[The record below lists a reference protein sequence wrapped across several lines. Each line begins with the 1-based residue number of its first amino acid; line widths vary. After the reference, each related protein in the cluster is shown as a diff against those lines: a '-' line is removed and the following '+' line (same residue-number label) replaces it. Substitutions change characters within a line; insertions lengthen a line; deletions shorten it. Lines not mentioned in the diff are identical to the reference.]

1 MIDFICSAEG
11 QTAIAA
17 YQEGTLRYTNA
28 GYTVPE
34 NAWLAPSDEIVWV
47 TRDVEYL
54 TANKSAILEHW
65 NELWAK
71 VTG

>member
-11 QTAIAA
+11 QTALAA

-34 NAWLAPSDEIVWV
+34 NAWLTPSDEIVKFAEERFI
-47 TRDVEYL
+47 TNYGKMFLKRAFDV
-54 TANKSAILEHW
+54 
-65 NELWAK
+65 
-71 VTG
+71 